1 MYINQEQFITPDSS
15 RSTTSS
21 SRSRNSISRIDQYPK
36 PTQSIKREIHGPCR
50 NHKFRR
56 SPDVVTETFS
66 QENQYKMMLIHRYEQ
81 AKSLALDTFRYLKKS
96 DFETWSSSKKNVI
109 SEASSLDEDSLQ
121 RTPVSG
127 STGSLLH
134 RKYAK
139 CTNNRSPGL
148 AFTGLSV
155 EWSLRSCKKGYE
167 SAEKQKPDV
176 DNLTSEVRE
185 RLIIAKEPLY
195 KQEEGFSEPFS
206 PLTEVE
212 QNQVSIAFARVNRQK
227 ILVVHQHSNIE
238 ITGQILQ
245 SLKPRGWLNDEVI
258 NVYFELLKEREQ
270 REPKK
275 FLKCHFF
282 NTFFYKKL
290 ISARDGY
297 DFKAVRRWTTLK
309 KIGYHLLE
317 CDKIFVPI
325 HRNLHWCLAVINKKD
340 QKFQYFDSL
349 KGIDYQVLEAL
360 ARYYMDEVK
369 DKSGEDINTTS
380 WTFECPHDIPTQ
392 ENGSDCGMFMIKYA
406 DFFSRGLSLCFSQK
420 DMPYFRERTAMEI
433 LSLTAE

>member
-1 MYINQEQFITPDSS
+1 MYINQEQFMTPDSS
-15 RSTTSS
+15 RSTSS
-21 SRSRNSISRIDQYPK
+21 SSRNSISRIDQYPK
-36 PTQSIKREIHGPCR
+36 PTQSIKREIPGPCR

-56 SPDVVTETFS
+56 SPDVVTNTFS

-81 AKSLALDTFRYLKKS
+81 AKSLALDTFRYLRKS
-96 DFETWSSSKKNVI
+96 DFETRSSSKKDVI
-109 SEASSLDEDSLQ
+109 SEASSLGEDSLQ
-121 RTPVSG
+121 RTPVSAG
-127 STGSLLH
+127 STDSSLH

-139 CTNNRSPGL
+139 CTDNRSRGL
-148 AFTGLSV
+148 DFTGLSV
-155 EWSLRSCKKGYE
+155 EWSLRSCRKGYE
-167 SAEKQKPDV
+167 SAEKQKLAM

-185 RLIIAKEPLY
+185 RLIIVKEPLK
-195 KQEEGFSEPFS
+195 KQEEGFSEPFA
-206 PLTEVE
+206 PLTMAE
-212 QNQVSIAFARVNRQK
+212 QNHVSTAFARVNRQK
-227 ILVVHQHSNIE
+227 ILVAHQHSNIE
-238 ITGQILQ
+238 ITGHILQ
-245 SLKPRGWLNDEVI
+245 CLKPRGWLNDEVI
-258 NVYFELLKEREQ
+258 DVYFELLKEREQ

-290 ISARDGY
+290 ISARDGC

-325 HRNLHWCLAVINKKD
+325 HKNLHWCLAVINKKD

-369 DKSGEDINTTS
+369 DKSGKDINTAS

-433 LSLTAE
+433 LSLTTE